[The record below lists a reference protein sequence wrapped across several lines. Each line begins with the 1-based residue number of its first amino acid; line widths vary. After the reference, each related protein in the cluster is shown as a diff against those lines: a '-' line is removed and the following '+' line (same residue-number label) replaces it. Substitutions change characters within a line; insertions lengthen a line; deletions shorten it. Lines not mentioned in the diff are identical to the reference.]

1 MYCRYITGA
10 KKMTYLG
17 ALKTAEIGFGIGY
30 RHMPYT
36 SAVETAGIG
45 TAYASTSKSTGI
57 GILIIFIADIYQRS
71 Q

>member
-30 RHMPYT
+30 GHMPYT
-36 SAVETAGIG
+36 SAFES
-45 TAYASTSKSTGI
+45 ASIELLNYIHSRPIPVVLRT
-57 GILIIFIADIYQRS
+57 LE
-71 Q
+71 

>member
-1 MYCRYITGA
+1 MGVGKAI
-10 KKMTYLG
+10 
-17 ALKTAEIGFGIGY
+17 
-30 RHMPYT
+30 MPYT
-36 SAVETAGIG
+36 NTFENAGIG